1 MHENTKLLRFAV
13 PGKLNYKKLTNL
25 CECDLT
31 DWNCMFHL
39 CEKCPDI
46 ANFRNIF
53 KISFD
58 QNDFDDDDK
67 INHKHWVANN

>member
-1 MHENTKLLRFAV
+1 
-13 PGKLNYKKLTNL
+13 
-25 CECDLT
+25 
-31 DWNCMFHL
+31 MFHL

-67 INHKHWVANN
+67 INHKHWVANNWQWTNLFKLQLK